1 MLDNQSSAVCE
12 ALIAQ
17 NILLSVHFGA
27 PSASR
32 DIFHYY
38 GLMTQDVVLD
48 AAVDIKM
55 ALETQHANAVD
66 ARRVFSV
73 FIEIIQ
79 NAMYYAAELPE
90 HANEK
95 LAAIVVGKS
104 EGRYYIVCANPIE
117 NQFVERVRSKIEPAR
132 AMSLE
137 ALKNAYRQ
145 QLQNKQWQEEDPISR
160 GGGLGFLTIARN
172 VTEPLD
178 YAFIPA
184 KEIGP
189 DYTYFYI
196 TATLAASEA

>member
-1 MLDNQSSAVCE
+1 MLDLQSKDVCN

-32 DIFHYY
+32 DVFHYY

-48 AAVDIKM
+48 AAVQIKM
-55 ALETQHANAVD
+55 ALETQHANAAD

-104 EGRYYIVCANPIE
+104 EGRYYIVCANPID
-117 NQFVERVRSKIEPAR
+117 NQFVERIRSKIEPVR
-132 AMSLE
+132 AMKIE
-137 ALKNAYRQ
+137 ELKSAFRQ
-145 QLQNKQWQEEDPISR
+145 QLQNKHWQEEDQISR

-184 KEIGP
+184 NEIVG

-196 TATLAASEA
+196 TATIAATDD